1 MAAPRNDNVK
11 EKILNAT
18 ESLLQKK
25 DLSDITLAEIAT
37 ETGISKGTLYYYY
50 KNKTDIYMDITSR
63 YLDQQWEDF
72 IAWTENKEK
81 DTSITRLINYVV
93 HRNIAS
99 YRTRLHLISAASLG
113 DEDLRQK
120 LVNLYGR
127 FESIISEKVGERSNL
142 FSPKFFAQLMLL
154 VSDGLI
160 VQEALGSEAI
170 KPEEFVKQ
178 SLEAES
184 LLSDSAA
191 SFLACHL
198 L

>member
-18 ESLLQKK
+18 ETLLQKK
-25 DLSDITLAEIAT
+25 NLSDITLSEIAI

-63 YLDQQWEDF
+63 YLEQQWEDF

-81 DTSITRLINYVV
+81 DTSIVRLINYVV
-93 HRNIAS
+93 QRNIANIAS
-99 YRTRLHLISAASLG
+99 YRTRLHLINAASLG
-113 DEDLRQK
+113 DEDLREK
-120 LVNLYGR
+120 LVHLYGR

-170 KPEEFVKQ
+170 NPEEFVAQ
-178 SLEAES
+178 SLEYIKM
-184 LLSDSAA
+184 LDQLV
-191 SFLACHL
+191 
-198 L
+198 

>member
-18 ESLLQKK
+18 ETLLQKK
-25 DLSDITLAEIAT
+25 NLSDITLSEIAI

-63 YLDQQWEDF
+63 YLEQQWEDF

-81 DTSITRLINYVV
+81 DTSIVRLINYVV
-93 HRNIAS
+93 QRNIA
-99 YRTRLHLISAASLG
+99 RLHLINAASLG
-113 DEDLRQK
+113 DEDLREK
-120 LVNLYGR
+120 LVHLYGR

-170 KPEEFVKQ
+170 NPEEFVAQ
-178 SLEAES
+178 SLEYIKM
-184 LLSDSAA
+184 LDQLV
-191 SFLACHL
+191 
-198 L
+198 

>member
-81 DTSITRLINYVV
+81 
-93 HRNIAS
+93 AKC
-99 YRTRLHLISAASLG
+99 
-113 DEDLRQK
+113 RQE
-120 LVNLYGR
+120 NR
-127 FESIISEKVGERSNL
+127 
-142 FSPKFFAQLMLL
+142 
-154 VSDGLI
+154 
-160 VQEALGSEAI
+160 
-170 KPEEFVKQ
+170 
-178 SLEAES
+178 
-184 LLSDSAA
+184 
-191 SFLACHL
+191 
-198 L
+198 

>member
-18 ESLLQKK
+18 ETLLQKK
-25 DLSDITLAEIAT
+25 NLSDITLSEIAI

-63 YLDQQWEDF
+63 YLEQQWEDF

-81 DTSITRLINYVV
+81 DTSIVRLINYVV
-93 HRNIAS
+93 QRNIA
-99 YRTRLHLISAASLG
+99 HLINAASLG
-113 DEDLRQK
+113 DEDLREK
-120 LVNLYGR
+120 LVHLYGR

-170 KPEEFVKQ
+170 NPEEFVAQ
-178 SLEAES
+178 SLEYIKM
-184 LLSDSAA
+184 LDQLV
-191 SFLACHL
+191 
-198 L
+198 

>member
-18 ESLLQKK
+18 ETLLQKK
-25 DLSDITLAEIAT
+25 NLSDITLSEIAI

-63 YLDQQWEDF
+63 YLEQQWEDF

-81 DTSITRLINYVV
+81 DTSIVRLINYVV
-93 HRNIAS
+93 QRNIAS
-99 YRTRLHLISAASLG
+99 YRTRLHLINAASLG
-113 DEDLRQK
+113 D
-120 LVNLYGR
+120 
-127 FESIISEKVGERSNL
+127 ERSNL

-170 KPEEFVKQ
+170 NPEEFVAQ
-178 SLEAES
+178 SLEYIKM
-184 LLSDSAA
+184 LDQLV
-191 SFLACHL
+191 
-198 L
+198 